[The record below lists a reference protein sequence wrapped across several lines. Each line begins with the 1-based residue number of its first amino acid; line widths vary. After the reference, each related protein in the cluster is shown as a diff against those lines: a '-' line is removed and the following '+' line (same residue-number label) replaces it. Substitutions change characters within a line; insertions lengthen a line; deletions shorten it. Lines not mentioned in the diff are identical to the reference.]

1 MNINDYIKKL
11 SLNDKKNL
19 VQKTLKLGEE
29 FGELSK
35 KILPY
40 VGSYGTN
47 HRIVNKDKILEELAD
62 LHLVNQSIL
71 YDLGFTL

>member
-1 MNINDYIKKL
+1 MLNNDLNEYIKTL

-35 KILPY
+35 VILPY
-40 VGSYGTN
+40 EGSYGTN
-47 HRIVNKDKILEELAD
+47 HRIVNKNKIP
-62 LHLVNQSIL
+62 
-71 YDLGFTL
+71 